1 MTMTKLNSAPPAVI
15 IEHVMF
21 TFTVRDGLAGTA
33 TAPNIDGYTFVCW
46 VDFHNTTGYG
56 VWKAA
61 NYMATTT
68 NLWPQV
74 PPSVTTVPSG
84 KKIVCYA
91 LYMRNVGS
99 MTYVAHG

>member
-1 MTMTKLNSAPPAVI
+1 MTMTKLNSAPPAVKVASVSYAVKNATDKI
-15 IEHVMF
+15 
-21 TFTVRDGLAGTA
+21 TA
-33 TAPNIDGYTFVCW
+33 TAPTVSGYTFVCW
-46 VDFHNTTGYG
+46 VDFYQTSGYG

-61 NYMATTT
+61 QYHATTT
-68 NLWPQV
+68 DVWPQV

-99 MTYVAHG
+99 MTYIAHG